1 MAGVAQADEPK
12 LPLYREFEALA
23 EQAYDDLYEGRIVG
37 RWSDIKEY
45 LAMAIGSAEREGLSD
60 EAGRLRNRLEHI
72 RKVVRSQFS

>member
-1 MAGVAQADEPK
+1 MSDPPEEPK

-23 EQAYDDLYEGRIVG
+23 EQAYDEMYDGRVAG

-45 LAMAIGSAEREGLSD
+45 LAMAIGGAERAGLND
-60 EAGRLRNRLEHI
+60 EADCLRRRLDHI